1 MERLKRIIGV
11 VALALLVMPVMFT
24 SVANGQQL
32 KIGYT
37 DPDVVIQAMPQY
49 RQIMQQL
56 QQEYKAKQD
65 ALQSL
70 AADFQEKLDKY
81 QKQQPLLSADR
92 RAEREQELSQ
102 MQQDI
107 QQSAATKDQE
117 MSDRQA
123 EMLSPLLEKV
133 QTAIDEIAKQ
143 KGLALVM
150 RAPALLYVDQ
160 TKVTDITEDIANKLG
175 IPLDD
180 GQTASSDSSGS
191 TSN

>member
-1 MERLKRIIGV
+1 MESLKRLFGV
-11 VALALLVMPVMFT
+11 AALAWLLMPMLST
-24 SVANGQQL
+24 GVASAQQL

-49 RQIMQQL
+49 KQIMQQL

-81 QKQQPLLSADR
+81 QKQQPLLSAER
-92 RAEREQELSQ
+92 RAEREQELSK

-107 QQSAATKDQE
+107 QQSASVKDQE
-117 MSDRQA
+117 MNSRQT
-123 EMLSPLLEKV
+123 ELLSPLLQKV
-133 QTAIDEIAKQ
+133 QTTIDAIAKER
-143 KGLALVM
+143 GMALVM

-160 TKVTDITEDIANKLG
+160 TMVTDITEDVAKKLG
-175 IPLDD
+175 IPLDNS
-180 GQTASSDSSGS
+180 QTANADSSGS